1 MPTPP
6 TAREAFDA
14 LGIDAVCD
22 LILDGKSQR
31 EIGAIAGASGGSF
44 SAWLAADPGRSAR
57 ANEARRATSWH
68 WDEKAEQELREAPLT
83 TEGIARARELASHF
97 RWRASKIDPRY
108 GDRVQSQTLDK
119 DGNPTD
125 PVAPVLNVTLARE

>member
-31 EIGAIAGASGGSF
+31 EIGAIAGATAGSF
-44 SAWLAADPGRSAR
+44 RTWLSEDAARSAR
-57 ANEARRATSWH
+57 ATEARRNTACH
-68 WDEKAEQELREAPLT
+68 WDEQAEAELREAPLT
-83 TEGIARARELASHF
+83 TEGIAKARELASHF